1 MVQPSDRMPAS
12 PTQLSVWPVAI
23 GGVIGILVGLFLGDY
38 AHLIRPVG
46 EVYVLLL
53 EVAVYPYLIC
63 SLLHGLGSMAPAQ
76 AWRLFR
82 SGWKFYVAL
91 WGITFGLLILLAHGI
106 PQASSISLVADA
118 AEKGSP
124 GLLEILI
131 PSDPFTALSR
141 NYVPAV
147 VLFCLFYGATQRLA
161 RACGIED
168 PDTGEIVRT
177 NISVAYPL
185 GQLGNFFVY
194 LFIVFAL
201 FFNGVVAQPFELWL
215 LPVVTLLSCVGSP
228 TSSVDAV
235 TFLAGWLGLPNQTTS
250 LYVSLMTLTRY
261 GQVIASV
268 AGFAFL
274 SFGVVLAYYG
284 KIRVRWS
291 RLLFYLT
298 VAVIMV
304 GGFVLTARRVEDAW
318 VLNRASNPYFPL
330 NSILSSRSPST
341 ICFTTLDSADPLAQG
356 LSRDCRSQCWANY
369 VRAIALAAA
378 HPELIAVAPS
388 DVVGYHVTYAYRR
401 IFHAAQR

>member
-185 GQLGNFFVY
+185 GQLGNFD
-194 LFIVFAL
+194 
-201 FFNGVVAQPFELWL
+201 PELSSL
-215 LPVVTLLSCVGSP
+215 L
-228 TSSVDAV
+228 
-235 TFLAGWLGLPNQTTS
+235 TS
-250 LYVSLMTLTRY
+250 LSP
-261 GQVIASV
+261 
-268 AGFAFL
+268 
-274 SFGVVLAYYG
+274 
-284 KIRVRWS
+284 
-291 RLLFYLT
+291 
-298 VAVIMV
+298 
-304 GGFVLTARRVEDAW
+304 D
-318 VLNRASNPYFPL
+318 
-330 NSILSSRSPST
+330 SIPPH
-341 ICFTTLDSADPLAQG
+341 PLAQG
-356 LSRDCRSQCWANY
+356 LRVTSPYSKLGELGWAITRHHTVLLPETPAGNWSVARDDPKPRWSILRD
-369 VRAIALAAA
+369 VL
-378 HPELIAVAPS
+378 ELDAS
-388 DVVGYHVTYAYRR
+388 HRR
-401 IFHAAQR
+401 PPRLRCAR